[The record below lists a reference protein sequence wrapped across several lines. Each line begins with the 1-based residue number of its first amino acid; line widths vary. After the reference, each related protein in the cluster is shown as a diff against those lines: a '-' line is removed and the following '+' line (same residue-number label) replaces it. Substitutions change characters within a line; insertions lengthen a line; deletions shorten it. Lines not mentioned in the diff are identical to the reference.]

1 MNNYLEKL
9 FYIIAKDS
17 KQLIMLPNDVKLIIN
32 VIDQLDTYFFMAK
45 NGGPGRT
52 RESLPVREI
61 VGELTVLYQIR
72 IA

>member
-1 MNNYLEKL
+1 
-9 FYIIAKDS
+9 
-17 KQLIMLPNDVKLIIN
+17 MLPNDVKLIIN